1 MWCTYT
7 IHVTLVQLV
16 SYMYVL
22 HGYHAFHELVSQL
35 LLLILNIYPPPPPV
49 RTETKQE
56 TLDNSLLSY
65 MGQSASEADLR
76 EAFCRDV
83 DAYSFEFDKNQVAGP
98 RPGGPGGPRDEKP
111 AKCDVLPQT
120 ACAVAY
126 DSGTCSGGWKLV
138 IPIGE
143 LRYLAPI

>member
-1 MWCTYT
+1 
-7 IHVTLVQLV
+7 
-16 SYMYVL
+16 
-22 HGYHAFHELVSQL
+22 
-35 LLLILNIYPPPPPV
+35 
-49 RTETKQE
+49 
-56 TLDNSLLSY
+56 

-83 DAYSFEFDKNQVAGP
+83 DAYSFEFNKNQVAGP
-98 RPGGPGGPRDEKP
+98 PVVPSVVPSVVPARASPGGPGGPRDEKP
-111 AKCDVLPQT
+111 AKCDVVPQT

-143 LRYLAPI
+143 LR